1 MDNKSTLGP
10 LFVLSFLGSIVL
22 FCVVLS
28 ISSLLLGTAYS
39 INQIAGEGRLI
50 QPSTAVVIESQQPV
64 LSTPS
69 SQPEPII
76 ALDAS
81 STPELPTPSIG
92 PSVTTLPTEN
102 LIQTDSPLPIEVPT
116 QTPLP
121 TATLDQNLVQMTQ
134 AALAT
139 EQVAGMIELVGQ
151 LYDGGLIHSTKGV
164 YHSLPIFANESAIK
178 DSINK
183 FPTGLSPKD
192 FILRSD
198 VTWQVDQNQG
208 DWAESGCGIVFRE
221 STPGDFSLV
230 YLSLDGRARIIRS
243 IGGSL
248 LFLGRSTIFSV
259 DRENGQAQLQLV
271 VEGDMIRIFVNGE
284 QKFIKPNEPV
294 AGDLSFTVVTGN
306 PYGYGT
312 RCKMSNIEVW
322 EIEGQS

>member
-1 MDNKSTLGP
+1 MENKSTLGP

-39 INQIAGEGRLI
+39 INQISGEGRLI
-50 QPSTAVVIESQQPV
+50 QPSIVAVFESEQPV

-69 SQPEPII
+69 NQPEPMGAI
-76 ALDAS
+76 LTS
-81 STPELPTPSIG
+81 STPELPKPPVEPPS
-92 PSVTTLPTEN
+92 TTLPTEN
-102 LIQTDSPLPIEVPT
+102 LIPTNTPLPIELPT
-116 QTPLP
+116 QTPVP
-121 TATLDQNLVQMTQ
+121 TATLDQNSIQMTR

-139 EQVAGMIELVGQ
+139 QQVAGMMELVGQ

-178 DSINK
+178 DSIKK

-198 VTWQVDQNQG
+198 VNWQVDQNQG

-221 STPGDFSLV
+221 SSPGDFNLV

-248 LFLGRSTIFSV
+248 LFLGRSTIFSI

-284 QKFIKPNEPV
+284 QKFIKPSEPI
-294 AGDLSFTVVTGN
+294 AGNLSFTVVTGN
-306 PYGYGT
+306 PYGFGT

-322 EIEGQS
+322 EIEGQ